1 MISETNEL
9 SLDAYTQVSAKF
21 YYNEAQI
28 CVQHTVLDRPILG
41 SKFSRKFN
49 IHNCHSHLVSVTEG
63 RGVYPNHPPIQG
75 SGICFNWALKF
86 GLYSGLYNIALLVSG
101 YFTVPPPPL
110 RGGIGSDLGRNS
122 LKSVSVRSKE

>member
-28 CVQHTVLDRPILG
+28 LG

-49 IHNCHSHLVSVTEG
+49 IYNCHSHLVSGTEG

-86 GLYSGLYNIALLVSG
+86 GLYFGLYNIALLVSG
-101 YFTVPPPPL
+101 YFTVPPPPP
-110 RGGIGSDLGRNS
+110 LGAA
-122 LKSVSVRSKE
+122 LAPTWVEIL